1 MPGLGLFVSEDLDAL
16 VARYVEAL
24 APTDDPLARPT
35 VVVANSAVGQ
45 WFEQAVARRTGRP
58 GVDDGVV
65 ANVDT
70 IFPSG
75 LLGRLLYGDHRA
87 LERWSAPVLALELG
101 AGPGSRLSMG
111 EALARAG
118 VLERLVRLRGDE
130 LLDHL
135 AAPGRERE
143 RALVERRAAEG
154 DLWPRAR
161 FARDGVAHVD
171 QVGSRVSLVGCL
183 VSPLGGL
190 LPEAAAA
197 LARVVP
203 TDAYLPVAS
212 RALWDADAD
221 ADALVSR
228 WARSSRAH
236 VGLWREAAGPD
247 AGEWVGATRA
257 DAPAVG
263 GVGVRG
269 RVEVHRCVG
278 LARQVEVARD
288 VLTEVLESEDLA
300 PHQVR
305 LVSLDPARVAPLL
318 GLYFS
323 SHDAAGPTL
332 QYEVADP
339 RVARPSA
346 RLDALRALLA
356 TVESDQ
362 TVTDVAALL
371 AQPAVLAGLGLARAA
386 AARVVELAV
395 AGRVSLGLDARA
407 AARRGVFDDVDDAG
421 TWSRFVDRVALASV
435 FEPGREVVGE
445 EVATIGSPQDLEAIA
460 TVSVLVA
467 TLREA
472 TASRG
477 PARPLDQWVGAL
489 TRWCRVIDRDDRVR
503 DPSLDRLLGELA
515 VLARA
520 PSAPLSFSDL
530 RDLVEGLAAEA
541 AGGSLSGR
549 GGASLLS
556 LTGAAALPYE
566 VTCVIG
572 LDDDLLSGGARW
584 SGELGEFRPTDPDP
598 RAAVASDAVTFD
610 PVHAALAAVLA
621 EGAAARRGD
630 EAEVAL
636 SRVAGEPSPPE
647 TTVEASALAGY
658 FRHPQRVF
666 LRDVFAGARLSSTR
680 EAAPDVPY
688 LDLGDGLARWSL
700 RDRLLRDAVETGEPA
715 RAPRGPDS
723 ALGTVAAGFRAPSAL
738 ALGLE
743 DIDHLAAHVRAT
755 LDATQAVREPRSR
768 RPGVARGRH
777 RDVARG
783 PVELYATSLGPVL
796 LRYLAS
802 SSVVSH
808 LVSAVVDV
816 AVVTAEFDRAVTGVL
831 LGLEP
836 DNATGEH
843 PPRRP
848 FVTIAWA
855 EEDAVSASRRV
866 LGGLLRLYDRRR
878 EGLPLLFSTTSLAI
892 GASGRDAD
900 LAAVVGKPDQAWRRG
915 GFDGRPVRGESLEP
929 ETRLLVPLDYG
940 DLRRV
945 FDGAVVGAAQELV
958 DVLRALRVGGVGA
971 VPKPLLIEASAGTG
985 KTWALAHLATRFMI
999 EDGVEPGQLLLVTFT
1014 RDAARALR
1022 GRVREHL
1029 VEAIDV
1035 MTRAAPVADDWT
1047 AALEARWGDDAQRL
1061 ADLARA
1067 RHCLAGLDELQAST
1081 IHAFTAVNTLGPVG
1095 RLGDGERRWRQA
1107 LAETRARWAATRPG
1121 EYALAASGVSTIEAV
1136 ARALWDA
1143 GWRTE
1148 GAGAA
1153 VRVVPEG
1160 DPDPGAVTARAAA
1173 ARRDIAL
1180 DVVAR
1185 FGELLRQARETTF
1198 ADLVVALAA
1207 RLEHHDAEHFVARMR
1222 STFRVVM
1229 IDEFQDT
1236 DPLQWHVFREL
1247 FLEAPDTRLVL
1258 VGDPKQAIYRF
1269 RSASVDTFLEVR
1281 EYCRARGVAVSTLTR
1296 NYRSTPAMVA
1306 ALTALFRGAVFPY
1319 AWAEAREEPAIAYR
1333 PAVSSREDDESSPVS
1348 GPGGAALVLRA
1359 APYARWVARA
1369 VHEEVSDHVVRAHAA
1384 GVAYREIAVLCV
1396 SNDQCRDVHR
1406 HLARR
1411 GLPSTSSSEESI
1423 FACDAALHLRHLLA
1437 ALAAPEEVGLTEALR
1452 ATWFAGPGAEDPGDT
1467 RVGQTVAR
1475 LVVDFEVSGVAAIG
1489 RYLRSV
1495 DVATRVAR
1503 RRDGERHLTDLAHL
1517 GELMVRE
1524 CRAAAS
1530 PALVLSWL
1538 EDAASALDTD
1548 ESATSR
1554 RLETESDA
1562 VRVLT
1567 VHKSK
1572 GLEFDV
1578 VLAPR
1583 LAGTFRKVESEGRYA
1598 LRRWVDDGRTV
1609 VDAGSGVAWGA
1620 SAECAERVGRTEADS
1635 AAEQRRLVYVALTR
1649 ARRTA
1654 VAWVGLPIKLPFSS
1668 EFTRLLFD
1676 RHEVDARSVVTNRS
1690 LAEVRARFVDHG
1702 WLAGRDPAVT
1712 AAKTDPAR
1720 VLADVFAPDPGDAVP
1735 PAAWHATARQ
1745 TRSPSGPKRSRVP
1758 TR

>member
-190 LPEAAAA
+190 LAEAAAA

-247 AGEWVGATRA
+247 AGEWVGATRD
-257 DAPAVG
+257 DAVDVG
-263 GVGVRG
+263 GVGVRA

-371 AQPAVLAGLGLARAA
+371 AQPAVLAGLGLARADA
-386 AARVVELAV
+386 DRVVELAV

-598 RAAVASDAVTFD
+598 RDEVRAALVGLLASTRRRLLLFTDDRRVVDGGALAPSLLLTELGDELAAAGVEVVVRRHPRHGFSAAGYGEGDLAAVASDAVTFD

-945 FDGAVVGAAQELV
+945 FDGAVVDAAQELV
-958 DVLRALRVGGVGA
+958 DVLRALRV
-971 VPKPLLIEASAGTG
+971 
-985 KTWALAHLATRFMI
+985 TRY
-999 EDGVEPGQLLLVTFT
+999 DGSEF
-1014 RDAARALR
+1014 
-1022 GRVREHL
+1022 
-1029 VEAIDV
+1029 
-1035 MTRAAPVADDWT
+1035 WT
-1047 AALEARWGDDAQRL
+1047 
-1061 ADLARA
+1061 
-1067 RHCLAGLDELQAST
+1067 S
-1081 IHAFTAVNTLGPVG
+1081 VVG
-1095 RLGDGERRWRQA
+1095 R
-1107 LAETRARWAATRPG
+1107 
-1121 EYALAASGVSTIEAV
+1121 
-1136 ARALWDA
+1136 
-1143 GWRTE
+1143 
-1148 GAGAA
+1148 
-1153 VRVVPEG
+1153 
-1160 DPDPGAVTARAAA
+1160 
-1173 ARRDIAL
+1173 
-1180 DVVAR
+1180 
-1185 FGELLRQARETTF
+1185 
-1198 ADLVVALAA
+1198 
-1207 RLEHHDAEHFVARMR
+1207 
-1222 STFRVVM
+1222 
-1229 IDEFQDT
+1229 
-1236 DPLQWHVFREL
+1236 
-1247 FLEAPDTRLVL
+1247 
-1258 VGDPKQAIYRF
+1258 
-1269 RSASVDTFLEVR
+1269 
-1281 EYCRARGVAVSTLTR
+1281 
-1296 NYRSTPAMVA
+1296 
-1306 ALTALFRGAVFPY
+1306 
-1319 AWAEAREEPAIAYR
+1319 
-1333 PAVSSREDDESSPVS
+1333 
-1348 GPGGAALVLRA
+1348 
-1359 APYARWVARA
+1359 
-1369 VHEEVSDHVVRAHAA
+1369 
-1384 GVAYREIAVLCV
+1384 
-1396 SNDQCRDVHR
+1396 
-1406 HLARR
+1406 
-1411 GLPSTSSSEESI
+1411 
-1423 FACDAALHLRHLLA
+1423 
-1437 ALAAPEEVGLTEALR
+1437 
-1452 ATWFAGPGAEDPGDT
+1452 
-1467 RVGQTVAR
+1467 
-1475 LVVDFEVSGVAAIG
+1475 
-1489 RYLRSV
+1489 
-1495 DVATRVAR
+1495 
-1503 RRDGERHLTDLAHL
+1503 
-1517 GELMVRE
+1517 
-1524 CRAAAS
+1524 
-1530 PALVLSWL
+1530 
-1538 EDAASALDTD
+1538 
-1548 ESATSR
+1548 
-1554 RLETESDA
+1554 
-1562 VRVLT
+1562 
-1567 VHKSK
+1567 
-1572 GLEFDV
+1572 
-1578 VLAPR
+1578 
-1583 LAGTFRKVESEGRYA
+1583 
-1598 LRRWVDDGRTV
+1598 
-1609 VDAGSGVAWGA
+1609 
-1620 SAECAERVGRTEADS
+1620 
-1635 AAEQRRLVYVALTR
+1635 
-1649 ARRTA
+1649 
-1654 VAWVGLPIKLPFSS
+1654 
-1668 EFTRLLFD
+1668 
-1676 RHEVDARSVVTNRS
+1676 
-1690 LAEVRARFVDHG
+1690 
-1702 WLAGRDPAVT
+1702 
-1712 AAKTDPAR
+1712 
-1720 VLADVFAPDPGDAVP
+1720 
-1735 PAAWHATARQ
+1735 
-1745 TRSPSGPKRSRVP
+1745 
-1758 TR
+1758 

>member
-1 MPGLGLFVSEDLDAL
+1 MNPFD
-16 VARYVEAL
+16 
-24 APTDDPLARPT
+24 
-35 VVVANSAVGQ
+35 VVAS
-45 WFEQAVARRTGRP
+45 
-58 GVDDGVV
+58 
-65 ANVDT
+65 
-70 IFPSG
+70 
-75 LLGRLLYGDHRA
+75 
-87 LERWSAPVLALELG
+87 
-101 AGPGSRLSMG
+101 
-111 EALARAG
+111 
-118 VLERLVRLRGDE
+118 
-130 LLDHL
+130 
-135 AAPGRERE
+135 
-143 RALVERRAAEG
+143 
-154 DLWPRAR
+154 
-161 FARDGVAHVD
+161 
-171 QVGSRVSLVGCL
+171 
-183 VSPLGGL
+183 
-190 LPEAAAA
+190 
-197 LARVVP
+197 
-203 TDAYLPVAS
+203 
-212 RALWDADAD
+212 
-221 ADALVSR
+221 
-228 WARSSRAH
+228 
-236 VGLWREAAGPD
+236 
-247 AGEWVGATRA
+247 
-257 DAPAVG
+257 
-263 GVGVRG
+263 
-269 RVEVHRCVG
+269 
-278 LARQVEVARD
+278 
-288 VLTEVLESEDLA
+288 
-300 PHQVR
+300 
-305 LVSLDPARVAPLL
+305 
-318 GLYFS
+318 
-323 SHDAAGPTL
+323 
-332 QYEVADP
+332 
-339 RVARPSA
+339 
-346 RLDALRALLA
+346 
-356 TVESDQ
+356 
-362 TVTDVAALL
+362 
-371 AQPAVLAGLGLARAA
+371 
-386 AARVVELAV
+386 
-395 AGRVSLGLDARA
+395 
-407 AARRGVFDDVDDAG
+407 
-421 TWSRFVDRVALASV
+421 
-435 FEPGREVVGE
+435 
-445 EVATIGSPQDLEAIA
+445 
-460 TVSVLVA
+460 
-467 TLREA
+467 
-472 TASRG
+472 
-477 PARPLDQWVGAL
+477 
-489 TRWCRVIDRDDRVR
+489 
-503 DPSLDRLLGELA
+503 
-515 VLARA
+515 
-520 PSAPLSFSDL
+520 
-530 RDLVEGLAAEA
+530 
-541 AGGSLSGR
+541 
-549 GGASLLS
+549 
-556 LTGAAALPYE
+556 
-566 VTCVIG
+566 
-572 LDDDLLSGGARW
+572 
-584 SGELGEFRPTDPDP
+584 
-598 RAAVASDAVTFD
+598 
-610 PVHAALAAVLA
+610 
-621 EGAAARRGD
+621 
-630 EAEVAL
+630 
-636 SRVAGEPSPPE
+636 
-647 TTVEASALAGY
+647 
-658 FRHPQRVF
+658 
-666 LRDVFAGARLSSTR
+666 
-680 EAAPDVPY
+680 
-688 LDLGDGLARWSL
+688 
-700 RDRLLRDAVETGEPA
+700 
-715 RAPRGPDS
+715 
-723 ALGTVAAGFRAPSAL
+723 
-738 ALGLE
+738 
-743 DIDHLAAHVRAT
+743 
-755 LDATQAVREPRSR
+755 
-768 RPGVARGRH
+768 
-777 RDVARG
+777 
-783 PVELYATSLGPVL
+783 
-796 LRYLAS
+796 
-802 SSVVSH
+802 
-808 LVSAVVDV
+808 
-816 AVVTAEFDRAVTGVL
+816 
-831 LGLEP
+831 
-836 DNATGEH
+836 
-843 PPRRP
+843 
-848 FVTIAWA
+848 
-855 EEDAVSASRRV
+855 
-866 LGGLLRLYDRRR
+866 
-878 EGLPLLFSTTSLAI
+878 
-892 GASGRDAD
+892 
-900 LAAVVGKPDQAWRRG
+900 
-915 GFDGRPVRGESLEP
+915 
-929 ETRLLVPLDYG
+929 
-940 DLRRV
+940 
-945 FDGAVVGAAQELV
+945 
-958 DVLRALRVGGVGA
+958 ALRVGGVDA

-1081 IHAFTAVNTLGPVG
+1081 IHAFAAVNTLGPVG

-1160 DPDPGAVTARAAA
+1160 DPDPGDVTARAAA

-1306 ALTALFRGAVFPY
+1306 ALNALFRGADFHY
-1319 AWAEAREEPAIAYR
+1319 AWAEASEEPAIAYR

-1720 VLADVFAPDPGDAVP
+1720 VLADVFAPDPEVAALPIEEARTTEATGRASTVAPLAPLAARHGVTRARQRRRWSYSDLARDLADAEVAERPEEVAGTDEAVVSEEQRVLADETVRADVAGVFGSLAGARLGVAVHRVLERVVAVGPGADLAALLDATLEEAGEGALVLAPEDRATMRRALSEVLARPLGATLQGRALRDLDPRDAATEMRFLLSLGEVPRADRLSAAVAAVRAHDASGEARRGLFADYFASGVDLAGRLGEGFLVGSLDLTVRGLDGAYRIVDYKTDQLTGPDRPYRAGAMARHMVEHHYPLQALFYSVALHRFLRSRLAGYDPARHLGGVDYYFVRVVGDASAEADDGLLHWAVT
-1735 PAAWHATARQ
+1735 PAAVVAASDAMSER
-1745 TRSPSGPKRSRVP
+1745 
-1758 TR
+1758 